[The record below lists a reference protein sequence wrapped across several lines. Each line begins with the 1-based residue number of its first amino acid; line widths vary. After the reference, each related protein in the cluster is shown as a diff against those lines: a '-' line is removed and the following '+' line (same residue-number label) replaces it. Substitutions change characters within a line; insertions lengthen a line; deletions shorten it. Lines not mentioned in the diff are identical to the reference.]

1 MKKSGVSSRIPGF
14 YKLPLDERRRVT
26 AERLDLTQAE
36 MVSLDRGGIDRDT
49 ADKMIENV
57 VGSYSLPFA
66 LGLNI
71 EMNHRDYL
79 APMVVEEPSVVAAAS
94 NAARMIRAGGG
105 FFAESDEPV
114 MISQVQLDEVPDGP
128 AACAAV
134 LAHKEE
140 LLKMADDSVHNL
152 VRRGGGARGLEVRDL
167 GDGMIVVHF
176 LIDCRDAMGANL
188 VNTVAEAV
196 ADRIAELTGGQV
208 GLRILSNLCDKR
220 CVRVRCSI
228 PVEALSDGGKDG
240 AQVRDGII
248 RASKFAEADPYRAT
262 THNKGIMNGIDPVI
276 LATGNDWR
284 AAESGAH
291 AFAARSGQYKPLCV
305 WRKGD
310 DGNLNGFME
319 IPLALGVVG
328 GPARMHK
335 GAALGLKISGVSS
348 AQELAMLA
356 ACVGMASNL
365 AALKALATDGIQRG
379 HMGLHARQ
387 VAVAAGAVGDEVE
400 TVAKIIHAAGHA
412 TLDAAKEALLL
423 LRRGPVATRPHSAV
437 HTPVSEAAVG
447 GE

>member
-1 MKKSGVSSRIPGF
+1 MASSRIPGF
-14 YKLPLDERRRVT
+14 YKLPLSERHRLLSDKLELHGDERE
-26 AERLDLTQAE
+26 ALT
-36 MVSLDRGGIDRDT
+36 RGGLERET
-49 ADKMIENV
+49 ADKMVENV
-57 VGSYSLPFA
+57 VGTFTLPFA
-66 LGLNI
+66 LGLNLQ
-71 EMNHRDYL
+71 MNGRDFL
-79 APMVVEEPSVVAAAS
+79 VPMVVEEPSVVAAAS

-114 MISQVQLDEVPDGP
+114 MISQVQLDEVPDGK
-128 AACAAV
+128 AACEAV
-134 LAHKEE
+134 LAHRDE
-140 LLKMADDSVHNL
+140 LLRLADEAVPNL
-152 VRRGGGARGLEVRDL
+152 LRRGGGARGLEVRDL

-228 PVEALSDGGKDG
+228 PAEALSDDPAQGG
-240 AQVRDGII
+240 AVRDGIV

-262 THNKGIMNGIDPVI
+262 THNKGIMNGIDPVVI
-276 LATGNDWR
+276 ATGNDWR

-291 AFAARSGQYKPLCV
+291 AFAARDGRYRPLCI

-310 DGNLNGFME
+310 DGNLVGTME

-335 GAALGLKISGVSS
+335 GAALGLKIAGASS
-348 AQELAMLA
+348 AQELAMLV

-365 AALKALATDGIQRG
+365 AALRALATDGIQRG
-379 HMGLHARQ
+379 HMALHARQ
-387 VAVAAGAVGDEVE
+387 VAVAAGAVGEEVE
-400 TVAKIIHAAGHA
+400 LVASAIHGQGQV
-412 TLDAAKEALLL
+412 TLDAAKLALGE
-423 LRRGPVATRPHSAV
+423 LRAGK
-437 HTPVSEAAVG
+437 
-447 GE
+447 

>member
-1 MKKSGVSSRIPGF
+1 MVSSRISGF
-14 YKLPLDERRRVT
+14 YKLPLDERQRI
-26 AERLDLTQAE
+26 AGERFDLTAQELIA
-36 MVSLDRGGIDRDT
+36 LDRGGLDRDT

-71 EMNHRDYL
+71 QMNGRDYL

-94 NAARMIRAGGG
+94 NAARIIRAGGG
-105 FFAESDEPV
+105 FVAESDDPV
-114 MISQVQLDEVPDGP
+114 MISQVQLDEVPDAQ
-128 AACAAV
+128 AACVNVNNHKDELLALADAAV
-134 LAHKEE
+134 P
-140 LLKMADDSVHNL
+140 NL
-152 VRRGGGARGLEVRDL
+152 VRRGGGTRGLEVRDL
-167 GDGMIVVHF
+167 GDGMLVVHF

-228 PVEALSDGGKDG
+228 PVEALNENGQSGE
-240 AQVRDGII
+240 AVRDGIV
-248 RASKFAEADPYRAT
+248 RASRFAEADPYRAA
-262 THNKGIMNGIDPVI
+262 THNKGIMNGVDPVV

-291 AFAARSGQYKPLCV
+291 AFAARSGTYRPLCV
-305 WRKGD
+305 WRKAAN
-310 DGNLNGFME
+310 GNLEGFME

-335 GAALGLKISGVSS
+335 GAALGLKMSSVSS

-356 ACVGMASNL
+356 ASVGMASNF

-379 HMGLHARQ
+379 HMALHARQ

-400 TVAKIIHAAGHA
+400 HVAQAIHGGGHV
-412 TLDAAKEALLL
+412 TLDAAQAALASLRKQVPAAEASL
-423 LRRGPVATRPHSAV
+423 
-437 HTPVSEAAVG
+437 
-447 GE
+447 

>member
-1 MKKSGVSSRIPGF
+1 MASSRISGF
-14 YKLPLDERRRVT
+14 YKLSLDERQRIT
-26 AERLDLTQAE
+26 AERFDLTLTEIA
-36 MVSLDRGGIDRDT
+36 SLDRGGLDRDIG
-49 ADKMIENV
+49 DKMIENV

-71 EMNHRDYL
+71 QMNGRDYL

-94 NAARMIRAGGG
+94 NAARIIRAGTG
-105 FFAESDEPV
+105 FITETDEPV
-114 MISQVQLDEVPDGP
+114 MISQVQLDDVPDAQ
-128 AACAAV
+128 AACIAV
-134 LAHKEE
+134 LNNKDE
-140 LLKMADDSVHNL
+140 LLALADASVPNL
-152 VRRGGGARGLEVRDL
+152 LRRGGGTRGLEVRDL

-196 ADRIAELTGGQV
+196 ADRIAQLTGGQV

-228 PVEALSDGGKDG
+228 PVEALSENGQSGE
-240 AQVRDGII
+240 AVRDGIV
-248 RASKFAEADPYRAT
+248 RASRFAEADPYRAA
-262 THNKGIMNGIDPVI
+262 THNKGIMNGVDPVI
-276 LATGNDWR
+276 IATGNDWR

-291 AFAARSGQYKPLCV
+291 AFAARSGKYRPLCV
-305 WRKGD
+305 WRKGEN
-310 DGNLNGFME
+310 GNLDGFLE

-335 GAALGLKISGVSS
+335 GAALGLKISSVSS

-356 ACVGMASNL
+356 ASVGMASNF

-379 HMGLHARQ
+379 HMALHARQ

-400 TVAKIIHAAGHA
+400 LVAKLIHGGGHV
-412 TLDAAKEALLL
+412 TLDAAQAALASLREREALI
-423 LRRGPVATRPHSAV
+423 P
-437 HTPVSEAAVG
+437 AAI
-447 GE
+447 